1 MDDIETGNMNDANDV
16 IIVTSDYVPGY
27 KITKVLETTWG
38 LTVRSRGLGGNI
50 MASLRSLGGGE
61 IKEYVKLLNDA
72 RETAFNRLKESAKNL
87 GANAII
93 NMRFDTSDMAQMMTE
108 IVAYGTAVIVEKVS
122 SSENVSLS

>member
-1 MDDIETGNMNDANDV
+1 MDNIENDNDIIV
-16 IIVTSDYVPGY
+16 VTSDYVPGY
-27 KITKVLETTWG
+27 KITKIIETTWG

-50 MASLRSLGGGE
+50 VASLRTIAGGE

-72 RETAFNRLKESAKNL
+72 RETALNRLKESAKNL
-87 GANAII
+87 GANAVL

-108 IVAYGTAVIVEKVS
+108 IVAYGTAVIVEKVE